1 MQLHSGRPSGRRDDA
16 APASGPDGRLEYTL
30 FGAPT
35 LGWDEV
41 LEQSRRVEE
50 AERIRT
56 LYVALTRAE
65 RRLVVAGLWPEL
77 QQRGSVERSRAAGQ
91 LIGAVACARAPRLD
105 LGACM
110 TELAA
115 AGRARLDADGA
126 RWVFPGLLDAGA
138 GNSPPRRSDAGLPS
152 SEECARQAGELA
164 AARAEAAR
172 REARDFGATAS
183 ALAHLESEPEPHALA
198 ERRFGEARARRRAGR
213 ADALARAVG
222 TAIHRVLE
230 ELDLSA
236 EPAAELARARAAL
249 ADLVAG
255 EAEEALRED
264 ALAQSRE
271 LLDALAR
278 GPLFARLRGLADAI
292 VCRELPLLLPPL
304 PEAGPVGFVAGVADL
319 VYRDPADGRLVVVDY
334 KSDRLDDLE
343 APEALA
349 RRRAYRRQGD
359 IYQRALREALSLDY
373 EPRLELW
380 FLRAGRVL

>member
-1 MQLHSGRPSGRRDDA
+1 
-16 APASGPDGRLEYTL
+16 
-30 FGAPT
+30 
-35 LGWDEV
+35 
-41 LEQSRRVEE
+41 
-50 AERIRT
+50 
-56 LYVALTRAE
+56 
-65 RRLVVAGLWPEL
+65 
-77 QQRGSVERSRAAGQ
+77 
-91 LIGAVACARAPRLD
+91 
-105 LGACM
+105 M